1 MSTDSTV
8 GSSRNRRGRKQN
20 SRASEQQINDLLSK
34 LKSLLPEICES
45 NDKVPAS
52 KVLLETCN
60 YIRSLHREV
69 DDLSDKLAE
78 LLATTENGSAQAA
91 LIRSLLR

>member
-1 MSTDSTV
+1 MSTE
-8 GSSRNRRGRKQN
+8 GSSKKRRSGGKQN
-20 SRASEQQINDLLSK
+20 SRATDQQINDLLSK
-34 LKSLLPEICES
+34 LKSLLPEICDN

-52 KVLLETCN
+52 KVLQETCN

-69 DDLSDKLAE
+69 EGLSEKLAE
-78 LLATTENGSAQAA
+78 LLENTENGSAQAA

>member
-1 MSTDSTV
+1 MSTE
-8 GSSRNRRGRKQN
+8 GSSCNRRSGRKQA
-20 SRASEQQINDLLSK
+20 SRVSDQQINDLLSK

-69 DDLSDKLAE
+69 DDLSEKLAE
-78 LLATTENGSAQAA
+78 LLANTEDGSAQAA
-91 LIRSLLR
+91 LIMSLLR

>member
-1 MSTDSTV
+1 MSTE
-8 GSSRNRRGRKQN
+8 GSSRKKSGRKQT
-20 SRASEQQINDLLSK
+20 SRVSDQQINDLLSK

-69 DDLSDKLAE
+69 DDLSEKLAE
-78 LLATTENGSAQAA
+78 LLANTEDGSAQAA
-91 LIRSLLR
+91 LIMSLLR